1 MNKQQFRILYREF
14 LFRMVDLEILAPQGE
29 MSKLLGQFAALLI
42 FVSLWLSFVAA
53 VMSAGR
59 TNPAAGL
66 LITWV
71 AGHFLIATTMLAVGL
86 FAVMSWDSTFPNR
99 RDVLVLFPLPIGA
112 RTLLLAKIAAVATA
126 LGITVVSLNVF
137 TGVVAPV
144 ASASAIG
151 VVPLVRSF
159 AAYWIATFAAG
170 VFIFCGVLTMQ
181 GLAQLLPRQKFLR
194 ISSFLQMGFFVLLLT
209 VYFLQPPFSDVAD
222 LLRNQRVLYWV
233 PSYWYFGLF
242 QELAGPTLPGAGLL
256 ARRALLGLAIVACGA
271 AASYLLCYW
280 RTLRQIAEQPDI
292 LPNRSGLR
300 WLPRFGDSFQT
311 AVGQFSIR
319 TLLRSRQHRVILS
332 FYLGIALGLAM
343 FLSSGPALQ
352 QFALENGAWHQAKT
366 SLMAA
371 SNIVLCFA
379 VLGIRVVFSMPLE
392 LRANWIFRVASH
404 AGAGACVVA
413 CRRTLYTLVLL
424 PVWIAAASLFF
435 WLWPWPIAAEHL
447 ALLAALGIGIAEL
460 CLSGFHKIPFTCSY
474 LPGKL
479 HFNMAIVYLLLF
491 LMSVTWWAE
500 LETRALYEHALYAA
514 VFVGLMAGAAVA
526 RWRTTAQARSEEAVL
541 RFDEAAEPAIHAL
554 DLHRDGVT
562 PRA

>member
-1 MNKQQFRILYREF
+1 
-14 LFRMVDLEILAPQGE
+14 
-29 MSKLLGQFAALLI
+29 
-42 FVSLWLSFVAA
+42 
-53 VMSAGR
+53 
-59 TNPAAGL
+59 
-66 LITWV
+66 
-71 AGHFLIATTMLAVGL
+71 
-86 FAVMSWDSTFPNR
+86 
-99 RDVLVLFPLPIGA
+99 
-112 RTLLLAKIAAVATA
+112 
-126 LGITVVSLNVF
+126 
-137 TGVVAPV
+137 
-144 ASASAIG
+144 
-151 VVPLVRSF
+151 
-159 AAYWIATFAAG
+159 
-170 VFIFCGVLTMQ
+170 MQ

-209 VYFLQPPFSDVAD
+209 VYFLQPPFSDLAD
-222 LLRNQRVLYWV
+222 LLRNQRVPYWV

-271 AASYLLCYW
+271 AASYMLCYW

-352 QFALENGAWHQAKT
+352 QFALENGAWHQANT

-413 CRRTLYTLVLL
+413 CRRTIYTLVLL

-435 WLWPWPIAAEHL
+435 WLWPWRIAAEHL
-447 ALLAALGIGIAEL
+447 ALLAALGIDIAEL

-500 LETRALYEHALYAA
+500 LETRALYEPAIYAA